1 MTPSPEVPLLHYTE
15 WGNVGEGRVLAK
27 TWEGLFTP
35 QRCSPGRME
44 LCSSAGRLSWLLG
57 CEG

>member
-44 LCSSAGRLSWLLG
+44 LCSSAGTLS
-57 CEG
+57 